1 MDLLTTEA
9 NDRNTSSNSHT
20 NRRCSMLTANELNG
34 VLGMMPAF
42 ATADAVDIRATQTI
56 AVDNLKEGV
65 DKIIKDG
72 VNNIAT
78 TGTYGECYNLLFDEF
93 KTLAVATVEAVKKS
107 VPLFIGC
114 SNPNPRGVF
123 QKMNFVKDL
132 GADGVLLGVPY
143 YETLHVQDAIKF
155 YHDIA
160 NLFPALNILI
170 CHNPDNHKFT
180 IPVSAFKELVKRSNI
195 IGMKDSHRTTQ

>member
-1 MDLLTTEA
+1 MI
-9 NDRNTSSNSHT
+9 
-20 NRRCSMLTANELNG
+20 TASELNG

-42 ATADAVDIRATQTI
+42 ATPEAVDIRATQTI
-56 AVDNLKEGV
+56 AVDHLKEGV

-78 TGTYGECYNLLFDEF
+78 TCTYGECYNLLFDEF
-93 KTLAVATVEAVKKS
+93 KTLAVATVEAVKKR

-114 SNPNPRGVF
+114 TSSNPREVV

-132 GADGVLLGVPY
+132 GVDGVLLGVSY

-155 YHDIA
+155 YYDIA
-160 NLFPALNILI
+160 DLFPNLNIVI
-170 CHNPDNHKFT
+170 YHNPDNHKFT
-180 IPVSAFKELVKRSNI
+180 IPVSAFKELVRSEEHTSELQ
-195 IGMKDSHRTTQ
+195 SHGLISYAV